1 MQLANPACFFEIPVS
16 DLKRAMTFYHRVFG
30 FDFTQQTIHGCQM
43 AFLPFDPEGQG
54 ISGALVQGEAYTPS
68 KQGSLLYLRA
78 ANLHTTLTKIEEAGG
93 AILFPITAA
102 ADYGFVAE
110 FEDSE
115 GNRIGLFQSHD
126 MAED

>member
-1 MQLANPACFFEIPVS
+1 MPIVNPACFFEIPVI
-16 DLKRAMTFYHRVFG
+16 DLDRAMNFYHRVFS
-30 FDFTQQTIHGCQM
+30 FDFTPQTIHGCQM
-43 AFLPFDPEGQG
+43 AFLPFDPEGEG

-68 KQGSLLYLRA
+68 KQGSLIYLRA
-78 ANLHTTLTKIEEAGG
+78 ADLRVTLTKVEEAGG

-115 GNRIGLFQSHD
+115 GNRIGLFQPH
-126 MAED
+126 ETI